1 MAERINT
8 EAFHEKVLESEK
20 PVIADFYSDSCVPCK
35 KLSPTLS
42 KVEKAYEGQI
52 KAVKINVLYDG
63 ELAESYSLTSTP
75 TLLFFR
81 DGEVKEKLEGAVS
94 QDEIESV
101 IKKLL

>member
-42 KVEKAYEGQI
+42 KVER
-52 KAVKINVLYDG
+52 
-63 ELAESYSLTSTP
+63 LT
-75 TLLFFR
+75 R
-81 DGEVKEKLEGAVS
+81 DR
-94 QDEIESV
+94 
-101 IKKLL
+101 

>member
-63 ELAESYSLTSTP
+63 EAGRELWSHVYTDS
-75 TLLFFR
+75 
-81 DGEVKEKLEGAVS
+81 AVLQGRRS
-94 QDEIESV
+94 QG
-101 IKKLL
+101 KA